1 MTMTS
6 VNGSRQV
13 KTWKGY
19 CKNKGHTF
27 WRYSSHQRTS
37 NRHLDEKFSV
47 VLSNLYVYHATPLLP
62 HLAQMCLAEYTA
74 RLREV
79 RQRQVLQLRIFQR
92 PPFTL
97 PQMILHTNSHRR
109 LYIRSLHTQ
118 LSQSP
123 TALVRTIIHVNSH
136 RQLNHYQINSTVE
149 RTTSYITLCLLAK
162 ELNTLVNKDNSH

>member
-109 LYIRSLHTQ
+109 LYIRSLHTLTITDCTCENNHTCKQ
-118 LSQSP
+118 PQTTKPLPNQQHR
-123 TALVRTIIHVNSH
+123 RTNNIIH
-136 RQLNHYQINSTVE
+136 RTVSAGE
-149 RTTSYITLCLLAK
+149 RTEYIG
-162 ELNTLVNKDNSH
+162 